1 MNFTKKIDRAFQWAG
16 EKMGAE
22 AKTSMSDDFKNLETE
37 MNLRHDGMERLQ
49 RSMTAYVKWVG
60 RRGETFDDREK
71 GLPVSYLGRTMINH
85 GEDFEADSEFGNCL
99 TSLGRANERL
109 ASAQERYVADAT
121 STWLESLERSLAMMK
136 EYQAARKKLENRRL
150 AYDAIIT
157 KMQKTKR
164 DDFRVEEE
172 LRATRAKYEESNEDV
187 YRRMQDVKES
197 ETESIR
203 DLTGFLD
210 CELEYHE
217 RCAEELRRVKRS
229 WPGAAT
235 AATASSGAVSN
246 SYGGR
251 SRSNTAR
258 SFNTIERTPSYG
270 STLNRIGHGKDFAD
284 EEPEPMPVRM
294 PIRSNS
300 RANSSTNLGSH
311 SPPEKPMRPIP
322 DRNNSLQPPVERSRY
337 GGSGTSTPASSY
349 SNSNSANPAAAA
361 VASLRSGLRPV
372 GRVQTNNSSH
382 GNGHVYGDDADDTT
396 SGGSGSPDYGERS
409 ASPATSYDSLSRS
422 TSNVAARK
430 PPPPPPNRSKKP
442 PPPPAPRRE
451 TAH

>member
-1 MNFTKKIDRAFQWAG
+1 
-16 EKMGAE
+16 
-22 AKTSMSDDFKNLETE
+22 MSNKS
-37 MNLRHDGMERLQ
+37 GMERLQ

-60 RRGETFDDREK
+60 RRGETFEDREK
-71 GLPVSYLGRTMINH
+71 GLPVSYLGRTMISH

-150 AYDAIIT
+150 AYDASIS

-197 ETESIR
+197 ESESIR
-203 DLTGFLD
+203 DLTSFLD

-217 RCAEELRRVKRS
+217 RCAEELRRVKRA

-235 AATASSGAVSN
+235 AAAASSGALSTG
-246 SYGGR
+246 YGAR

-258 SFNTIERTPSYG
+258 SFNTMERTPSYG
-270 STLNRIGHGKDFAD
+270 NTPSKTGHGRDYAD
-284 EEPEPMPVRM
+284 EEPEPLPVRV
-294 PIRSNS
+294 PIRS
-300 RANSSTNLGSH
+300 RANSRTNLGSH

-322 DRNNSLQPPVERSRY
+322 DRNNSLQPPVERPRY
-337 GGSGTSTPASSY
+337 GGSGTSTPTSSY

-361 VASLRSGLRPV
+361 VASLRGGLRPV
-372 GRVQTNNSSH
+372 GRIQTNGSN
-382 GNGHVYGDDADDTT
+382 GNGHDDADDTT
-396 SGGSGSPDYGERS
+396 SGGSGSPEYGERS

-422 TSNVAARK
+422 TSNLAARK

-442 PPPPAPRRE
+442 PPPPAPRRD
-451 TAH
+451 TGH